1 MLRLLPYLLVLLV
14 CLFFSKLMNVMEEY
28 VGILNIQESKAQLPK
43 PDLKKEEP
51 DNSVEDSVENLKEPN
66 VPNVPNVSSIPLDT
80 TDNFQLS
87 SEKQLL
93 QQLRQRRK
101 EIESYKDKLPTEKM
115 ALESIKQYIDNRLD
129 MLENVQNQLR
139 PQLYN
144 NNQNDDKKIQ
154 KLVKVYESMKPK
166 EAAKIFND
174 LQIGVLVELA
184 LNMKESRLAA
194 ILSEMTPEKARELTS
209 ILATQSDMVE
219 F

>member
-1 MLRLLPYLLVLLV
+1 
-14 CLFFSKLMNVMEEY
+14 MNVMEEY

-51 DNSVEDSVENLKEPN
+51 DNSVEDGVKNLKEPN
-66 VPNVPNVSSIPLDT
+66 APSAPLDT

-101 EIESYKDKLPTEKM
+101 EIESYKDKLPAEKM
-115 ALESIKQYIDNRLD
+115 ALESIKQYIDNRLN

-139 PQLYN
+139 PQLDN

-154 KLVKVYESMKPK
+154 KLVKVYENMKPK

-209 ILATQSDMVE
+209 ILATQSDMGE

>member
-1 MLRLLPYLLVLLV
+1 MRWDQ
-14 CLFFSKLMNVMEEY
+14 S
-28 VGILNIQESKAQLPK
+28 
-43 PDLKKEEP
+43 
-51 DNSVEDSVENLKEPN
+51 
-66 VPNVPNVSSIPLDT
+66 
-80 TDNFQLS
+80 
-87 SEKQLL
+87 
-93 QQLRQRRK
+93 
-101 EIESYKDKLPTEKM
+101 EIESELRRKND
-115 ALESIKQYIDNRLD
+115 AG
-129 MLENVQNQLR
+129 NVR
-139 PQLYN
+139 CCMRRLYN

>member
-1 MLRLLPYLLVLLV
+1 MLRLLPYLLILLV

-28 VGILNIQESKAQLPK
+28 VGILNIQESKAQLDK
-43 PDLKKEEP
+43 PDLKKE
-51 DNSVEDSVENLKEPN
+51 DQKDLNINKDANIENLKKTD
-66 VPNVPNVSSIPLDT
+66 VSSNIQND
-80 TDNFQLS
+80 FQLS

-93 QQLRQRRK
+93 QQLRKRRT
-101 EIESYKDKLPTEKM
+101 EIESNKDELPAEKM

-129 MLENVQNQLR
+129 VLENLQNKLK
-139 PQLYN
+139 PQFNN
-144 NNQNDDKKIQ
+144 NNQNDGKKIQ

-174 LQIGVLVELA
+174 LQIGVLVEMT

-194 ILSEMTPEKARELTS
+194 ILSEMKPEKARELTS
-209 ILATQSDMVE
+209 ILATQSDIVE

>member
-1 MLRLLPYLLVLLV
+1 MLRLLPYLLILLV

-28 VGILNIQESKAQLPK
+28 VGILNIQESQAQLDK
-43 PDLKKEEP
+43 PDLKKEDP
-51 DNSVEDSVENLKEPN
+51 KNLNINKDADIKN
-66 VPNVPNVSSIPLDT
+66 LQKTDVSSNIQND
-80 TDNFQLS
+80 FQLN

-93 QQLRQRRK
+93 QQLRKRRT
-101 EIESYKDKLPTEKM
+101 EIESNKDELPAEKM

-129 MLENVQNQLR
+129 VLENLQNKLK
-139 PQLYN
+139 PQFSN
-144 NNQNDDKKIQ
+144 THQNDGKKIQ

-174 LQIGVLVELA
+174 LQIGVLVEMT

-194 ILSEMTPEKARELTS
+194 ILSEMKPEKARELTS
-209 ILATQSDMVE
+209 ILATQSDIVE